1 MNQPLR
7 LFYTGQPPTRA
18 HDDDAGLDLYV
29 VEDQIA
35 WAESV
40 TDIDLGCSVKA
51 PEGTWL
57 LLCGRS
63 STYKHRGLRVE
74 QGIIDTGY
82 TGPLYATVTNTST
95 NDIHL
100 KKGER
105 IAQLVV
111 MPNLTARTE
120 IYGVKELP
128 STTRGDQGFGS
139 TGR

>member
-7 LFYTGQPPTRA
+7 LFYSGRTPTRA

-29 VEDQIA
+29 DGDQTAHAGQI
-35 WAESV
+35 
-40 TDIDLGCSVKA
+40 TDINLGVSAKA

-63 STYKHRGLRVE
+63 STYKKRGLKVE

-82 TGPLYATVTNTST
+82 TGPLFATVTNTNT
-95 NDIHL
+95 DDVHL
-100 KKGER
+100 KDGER

-120 IYGVKELP
+120 LYGVKELP
-128 STTRGDQGFGS
+128 TTTRGDRGFGS
-139 TGR
+139 SGQ